1 MNKKILAAILVV
13 SIIIF
18 CIILYNKTLPYQSN
32 EKEKT
37 KKQFIPSATFKGKK
51 KGYVFKT
58 ENNKTGYYI
67 DTIKQE

>member
-1 MNKKILAAILVV
+1 MNKKILGILVV

-18 CIILYNKTLPYQSN
+18 CIILYNKTLPSQRN

-51 KGYVFKT
+51 EGYVFKT